1 MTSLNESKNKVHNL
15 SCQVENLREML
26 DMKVGLAQ
34 FELKTVY
41 LLFQR
46 SDERRKDEELMRLE
60 ESFRNEK
67 IEKSKLFKDN
77 EQLQWKMRQRV
88 AQCFTD
94 DSHSKSFAGVTESDK
109 GYECNISNI
118 HRLVIS
124 NLN

>member
-1 MTSLNESKNKVHNL
+1 M
-15 SCQVENLREML
+15 
-26 DMKVGLAQ
+26 
-34 FELKTVY
+34 
-41 LLFQR
+41 FQR

-88 AQCFTD
+88 AQCFSD

-109 GYECNISNI
+109 GYAYIK
-118 HRLVIS
+118 H
-124 NLN
+124 